1 MTMPRLSEPSRRAA
15 LGLATVA
22 VGAGL
27 AAALAKLFPWQR
39 AGRDGDRPVADT
51 PYDARENDANL
62 SVTGLA
68 EDELGER
75 GITRMTLGLLP
86 LPGGAVIA
94 ADPLVQP
101 DREPFTR
108 KVSPGEYPV
117 TLYRAQDRVAL
128 AELRFGE
135 GRPDRWE
142 LALVP
147 GQDIAA
153 LKAGEI
159 FGYPVD
165 AGLGCF
171 MDPVARDAMQRRDAQ
186 EQKRSG
192 YGNYYDDVLAGE
204 LKDSDLNWVM
214 HRPLPDDP
222 ARIAVFASG
231 WGDGVYASYWGLDAG
246 GRMLRLVTDF
256 GVIEN
261 GDGRDPRHVALAA
274 ALAALTPE
282 QRRDSAKGY
291 EALRSDDLAT
301 FSAMLAQGRIAPET
315 PIEAAQ
321 GTFTFEAIRLDKPEA
336 LERLVRHGATTLMP
350 PYLQIGDERK
360 TYPAY
365 ARELTAPRSPQLLAV
380 IEAWERTGSTDTPSR
395 GQTQP

>member
-1 MTMPRLSEPSRRAA
+1 
-15 LGLATVA
+15 
-22 VGAGL
+22 
-27 AAALAKLFPWQR
+27 
-39 AGRDGDRPVADT
+39 
-51 PYDARENDANL
+51 
-62 SVTGLA
+62 
-68 EDELGER
+68 
-75 GITRMTLGLLP
+75 
-86 LPGGAVIA
+86 
-94 ADPLVQP
+94 
-101 DREPFTR
+101 
-108 KVSPGEYPV
+108 
-117 TLYRAQDRVAL
+117 
-128 AELRFGE
+128 
-135 GRPDRWE
+135 
-142 LALVP
+142 
-147 GQDIAA
+147 
-153 LKAGEI
+153 
-159 FGYPVD
+159 
-165 AGLGCF
+165 
-171 MDPVARDAMQRRDAQ
+171 
-186 EQKRSG
+186 
-192 YGNYYDDVLAGE
+192 
-204 LKDSDLNWVM
+204 
-214 HRPLPDDP
+214 
-222 ARIAVFASG
+222 
-231 WGDGVYASYWGLDAG
+231 
-246 GRMLRLVTDF
+246 MLRLVTDF